1 MDLRKK
7 HKTFIYK
14 NYEYDFKDKDLNI
27 SFDFFIEPNI
37 QFTPKIK
44 IKNIKRKKLDNEI
57 LENLIFNLGMIELVS
72 YYKATCSPKIIIEC
86 GRTNK
91 TFWKKLYLKGLG
103 EFFYENKIDF
113 TKKRFS

>member
-37 QFTPKIK
+37 QLNPKIK
-44 IKNIKRKKLDNEI
+44 IKNIERSKLDKEI

-72 YYKATCSPKIIIEC
+72 YYKTTCSPKILLNAEKQIKPF
-86 GRTNK
+86 GKNYT
-91 TFWKKLYLKGLG
+91 
-103 EFFYENKIDF
+103 
-113 TKKRFS
+113 